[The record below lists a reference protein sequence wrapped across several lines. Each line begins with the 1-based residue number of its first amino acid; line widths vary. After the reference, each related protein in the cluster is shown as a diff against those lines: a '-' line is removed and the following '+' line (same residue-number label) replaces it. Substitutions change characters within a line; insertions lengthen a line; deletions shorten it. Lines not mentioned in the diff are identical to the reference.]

1 MDIPLI
7 FFFLIAYL
15 IGWGLIPV
23 LSVIAQNSGLDN
35 WQTLSQKAE
44 ALNFKAV
51 ELSAAGWVVYLI
63 TRVQDFSFSI
73 AGIIMIAVVSGWDGL
88 KGLGQRGFAL
98 PRLQSYRSPFGASV
112 IIGVF

>member
-1 MDIPLI
+1 MGKVDMPLT

-44 ALNFKAV
+44 ALNF
-51 ELSAAGWVVYLI
+51 G
-63 TRVQDFSFSI
+63 
-73 AGIIMIAVVSGWDGL
+73 SG
-88 KGLGQRGFAL
+88 
-98 PRLQSYRSPFGASV
+98 
-112 IIGVF
+112 